1 MVGSSRLFI
10 WLVLNLYLKPKVKD
24 EATKQPGITIV
35 TFAFRHGRVENADIT
50 IDVRNIISSDS
61 IYYGETG
68 KEPRI
73 INLIRGYEALIA
85 GLEETIKAA
94 YEYNRH
100 SPLLVSIGCT
110 HGRHRSVGLAEI
122 LKERMS
128 DLPIN
133 VIHRDLR

>member
-1 MVGSSRLFI
+1 M
-10 WLVLNLYLKPKVKD
+10 YLKPKVKD

-35 TFAFRHGRVENADIT
+35 TFAFRHDVVKAADIA
-50 IDVRNIISSDS
+50 IDVRTIISSDS

-73 INLIRGYEALIA
+73 INLVRGYEKLVL
-85 GLEETIKAA
+85 GLEATIRAA
-94 YEYNRH
+94 FEYSRQ

-110 HGRHRSVGLAEI
+110 HGRHRSVALAEI

-133 VIHRDLR
+133 VVHRDLR